1 MTKKNI
7 LKGMK
12 SLAAAAASLALLATA
27 ACGGKASEESADG
40 ESYIPFEEAQEQF
53 ASQLSASDT
62 TAVLALGA
70 ELMDSLKARNI
81 DFALDH
87 LSMFVNG
94 HQIAPLSD
102 EMRKELTAR
111 FKRFPVVSY
120 ELDYYDF
127 SLPVLNDL
135 KYRVAFREAPEG
147 GKAPTMAFMLNPVRT
162 DEGWVLVVKDGDQP
176 ARDAA
181 NALHPQ
187 TPIIVTPEAGTRAEE

>member
-1 MTKKNI
+1 
-7 LKGMK
+7 MK
-12 SLAAAAASLALLATA
+12 SLVAASVALVAIMATGCSGSGSKETTA
-27 ACGGKASEESADG
+27 ESKG
-40 ESYIPFEEAQEQF
+40 YIPFEEAQEQF
-53 ASQLSASDT
+53 AEQLSASDT
-62 TAVLALGA
+62 TAVLAMGA
-70 ELMDSLKARNI
+70 EVMDSLKARNI

-87 LSMFVNG
+87 LRMFVNG

-102 EMRKELTAR
+102 EKRKDLQKR
-111 FKRFPVVSY
+111 FERFPVVSY

-162 DEGWVLVVKDGDQP
+162 EQGWVLVVKDADQP

-181 NALHPQ
+181 NALHPR
-187 TPIIVTPEAGTRAEE
+187 TPIVISSDSDDSAGE